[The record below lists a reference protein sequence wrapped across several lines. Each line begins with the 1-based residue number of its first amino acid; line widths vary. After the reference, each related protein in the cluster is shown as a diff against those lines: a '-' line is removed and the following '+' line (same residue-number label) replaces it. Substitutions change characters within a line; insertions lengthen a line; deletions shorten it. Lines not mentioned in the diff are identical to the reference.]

1 MNATETDHG
10 STKPVLETRAELA
23 SLRAMLMR
31 QARRLVAD
39 RDLAEDL
46 VQDTLLAV
54 VRGHAGRRG
63 EASLSTWAV
72 AILRHKAADWY
83 RSAEY
88 AAVVH
93 GCEPDCFAGE
103 CEVDESVADAR
114 ERFGCAMSPAQPDRV
129 LEQRE
134 LAAAI
139 AECVGRLSA
148 RSRQAF
154 TMHEQLGF
162 ETHEVC
168 GRLAISH
175 DHCRML
181 LHRARLVL
189 RALLAARNYVP
200 SGRQNPV
207 TFRRRCTTYSVT

>member
-10 STKPVLETRAELA
+10 STNVLDEARELA
-23 SLRAMLMR
+23 SLRATLVR

-39 RDLAEDL
+39 RHRAEDL

-54 VRGHAGRRG
+54 LRGQAERRG

-88 AAVVH
+88 ATAQQSRDFD
-93 GCEPDCFAGE
+93 GSTGDFDGDDSSQGA
-103 CEVDESVADAR
+103 S
-114 ERFGCAMSPAQPDRV
+114 ERFGGAASSFAQPDRV

-139 AECVGRLSA
+139 AECVARLSA

-154 TMHEQLGF
+154 TMREQLGF
-162 ETHEVC
+162 DTDEVSR
-168 GRLAISH
+168 RLAISQ
-175 DHCRML
+175 DHCRTL
-181 LHRARLVL
+181 LHRARLAL
-189 RALLAARNYVP
+189 RALLAAKSHVP
-200 SGRQNPV
+200 GGMANALSRFDGAARL
-207 TFRRRCTTYSVT
+207 TH